1 MDNPGDGKRWNMNR
15 SNPREKLNSGLHNTH
30 LTAKIFISTMY
41 PWIDRRRG
49 SSMGRGAGY
58 GKVILFGEHFVVYG
72 IPAIASSIEYKTEAI
87 VERVVDGRLPPPSG
101 REGSMAG
108 KGWVM
113 EDNRPANPGYKS
125 AKYEQQKR
133 SVELVFK
140 EAGFDPEKNN
150 IRITLGGDLVAVGGV
165 GASAAVCVAIARA
178 LNDEFNLGFDDERI
192 NRIAFIGDSAY
203 AGTPSGIDN
212 TASTYGGLIWFVRNM
227 KGGENTIE
235 RLKLREP
242 LRIVM
247 GNTLITANTE
257 AAVSGVKRRRQEHP
271 EKYERIFDQAK
282 NLVYRARWALESFNL
297 KEIGKLMN
305 ENHALLREIEVSH
318 PKLDELVE
326 IALKNGALGAK
337 MTGGGLGGY
346 MVALTPDEEIQH
358 RVAKAMESA
367 GYKALETRIGV

>member
-1 MDNPGDGKRWNMNR
+1 
-15 SNPREKLNSGLHNTH
+15 
-30 LTAKIFISTMY
+30 
-41 PWIDRRRG
+41 
-49 SSMGRGAGY
+49 
-58 GKVILFGEHFVVYG
+58 
-72 IPAIASSIEYKTEAI
+72 
-87 VERVVDGRLPPPSG
+87 VVDGRLPPPSG

-257 AAVSGVKRRRQEHP
+257 EAVSRVKRRRQEHP